1 MDVGWTESKSAMN
14 TKTIAVA
21 GAVAATIALVGGA
34 AGSDAVAAIRTTNQ
48 ARERYLAHAI
58 IWHAPPDLSPAD
70 LVEGPAGV
78 FPYTRE
84 QATGDDAIRC
94 RFARPG
100 RELGG
105 NSAKFLCRTADGRDL
120 RLKYWDPRTHSGN
133 REVFATV
140 AASRV
145 IWALGFNAIPA
156 MSINVRCDGCPENP
170 MNGTGPSG
178 SKRYVAMLQAFWPTP
193 SILSVD
199 NLDQGWSW
207 RELDTAIRSL
217 PAGAERLQQRT
228 HFDALA
234 LVGVFIQHGDRKPE
248 QQRLY
253 CTAPPDPT
261 AGELHKADGRP
272 AMLRERAGSSA
283 CLSPAVTLLD
293 TGVTFGGAGRRS
305 SGGTA
310 TMNLHEW
317 QEKPVFGKTTR
328 GECRGNLIDSLK
340 AGGDGEPN
348 PIISE
353 EGRRLL
359 LDQLR
364 RLTRD
369 HLRAIFT
376 AARVDQLD
384 SRGTEDTDAW
394 VAVFEDKV
402 RQIEAQHCQPI
413 EIVDGARK

>member
-1 MDVGWTESKSAMN
+1 MN
-14 TKTIAVA
+14 AKTIAVA
-21 GAVAATIALVGGA
+21 GAVAATISVVGGA
-34 AGSDAVAAIRTTNQ
+34 VGSDTVAAIRTTSQ
-48 ARERYLAHAI
+48 ARQRYLAHAI
-58 IWHAPPDLSPAD
+58 IWQPPPDRSPSD
-70 LVEGPAGV
+70 LVEGPGGV

-84 QATGDDAIRC
+84 MAIGDGAIRC
-94 RFARPG
+94 TFARAG
-100 RELGG
+100 RDLRG
-105 NSAKFLCRTADGRDL
+105 NSAKFLCRTTDGRDL
-120 RLKYWDPRTHSGN
+120 RLKYWDPQTHSGN

-140 AASRV
+140 AASRL

-156 MSINVRCDGCPENP
+156 MPINVRCDGCPENP
-170 MNGTGPSG
+170 MNGTGPRASR
-178 SKRYVAMLQAFWPTP
+178 RYVAMLQAFWPTP
-193 SILSVD
+193 SILSGD

-234 LVGVFIQHGDRKPE
+234 LVGVVIQHGDRKPE

-253 CTAPPDPT
+253 CAAPPDT
-261 AGELHKADGRP
+261 RAGDLQKAEGGA
-272 AMLRERAGSSA
+272 AMLRERSGSGA

-293 TGVTFGGAGRRS
+293 TGLTFGGAGRTS
-305 SGGTA
+305 SGTSA
-310 TMNLHEW
+310 TMNLHAW
-317 QEKPVFGKTTR
+317 KAKPVFRKTTR
-328 GECRGNLIDSLK
+328 GECRGNLIDSLR

-353 EGRRLL
+353 EGRHLL

-364 RLTRD
+364 RLSRD

-384 SRGTEDTDAW
+384 SRRTEDTDAW

-413 EIVDGARK
+413 EVVGGTRK

>member
-1 MDVGWTESKSAMN
+1 MN
-14 TKTIAVA
+14 ARTLAVA

-34 AGSDAVAAIRTTNQ
+34 AGSETVAAIRTTNQ
-48 ARERYLAHAI
+48 AREHYLAHAN

-70 LVEGPAGV
+70 LVDGPSGV

-84 QATGDDAIRC
+84 QATSDEAIPC
-94 RFARPG
+94 TFARAG
-100 RELGG
+100 REMGG
-105 NSAKFLCRTADGRDL
+105 HSAKFLCRTADGRDL

-133 REVFATV
+133 HEVFAAV
-140 AASRV
+140 ASSRV

-156 MSINVRCDGCPENP
+156 MSINVSCRGCPENP
-170 MNGTGPSG
+170 MSGTGPRG
-178 SKRYVAMLQAFWPTP
+178 AKRYVAMLQAFWPTP
-193 SILSVD
+193 SILSGD

-234 LVGVFIQHGDRKPE
+234 LLGVFLQHGDRKPE

-253 CTAPPDPT
+253 CAAPPDT
-261 AGELHKADGRP
+261 AAGEPQNADGGT
-272 AMLRERAGSSA
+272 AMLRERAGASA
-283 CLSPAVTLLD
+283 CVSPAVTLLD
-293 TGVTFGGAGRRS
+293 TGVTFGGAGRTS
-305 SGGTA
+305 NGTTA
-310 TMNLHEW
+310 SMNLHAW
-317 QEKPVFGKTTR
+317 QEKPIFRQTSH
-328 GECRGNLIDSLK
+328 GECRGNLTDSLK
-340 AGGDGEPN
+340 ARGGGEPD

-359 LDQLR
+359 LDQLH

-384 SRGTEDTDAW
+384 SGGTQDTDAW

-402 RQIEAQHCQPI
+402 RQIEAEHCQPI
-413 EIVDGARK
+413 EIAGGGRK